1 MVMMTVWV
9 VWKTRDSTKD
19 LVLCGEKVLGEK
31 AKEWRECV
39 PYISISQMFIQLPQ
53 NHLGEP
59 LKKNTNART
68 PSKDT
73 VAQ

>member
-39 PYISISQMFIQLPQ
+39 PYISISQMFIQLP
-53 NHLGEP
+53 
-59 LKKNTNART
+59 
-68 PSKDT
+68 
-73 VAQ
+73 

>member
-31 AKEWRECV
+31 AKERRECV
-39 PYISISQMFIQLPQ
+39 PYISVSQMFIQLP
-53 NHLGEP
+53 
-59 LKKNTNART
+59 
-68 PSKDT
+68 
-73 VAQ
+73 